1 MTEIDEQ
8 PAAPDS
14 QTGDG
19 LSDSLVLWFVI
30 ATLIVLV
37 SIFCIAGA
45 IVGKRRR
52 KRKRAAAAAAARH
65 MSLYQQSSVASV
77 GSAISV
83 GSAYS
88 FESATSF

>member
-8 PAAPDS
+8 PDAPES

-52 KRKRAAAAAAARH
+52 KRKRAAAAAARH
-65 MSLYQQSSVASV
+65 MSLYQPSSAASA
-77 GSAISV
+77 GSAFSV

-88 FESATSF
+88 FESVTSF